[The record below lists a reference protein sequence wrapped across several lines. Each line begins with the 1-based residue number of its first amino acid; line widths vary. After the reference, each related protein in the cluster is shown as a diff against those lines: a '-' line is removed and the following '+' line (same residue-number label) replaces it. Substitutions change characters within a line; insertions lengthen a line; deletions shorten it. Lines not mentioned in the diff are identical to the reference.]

1 MLCQIIKEVLA
12 VAGGCANSKNSGVHI
27 PCTYSFQK
35 DPWLIKRISLLM
47 PFKVSFRV
55 VGFPALCLK
64 WWQTDHFLFNLLTS
78 SRLQEPLYVKNYFH
92 SHLQLQMFDVIRHQ
106 CQSPFMFKY
115 PHKGSLRCTAW
126 PFPLLYLTLQRA
138 WGAQPC
144 PSLARQNGEPRPWQR
159 GTHSQDIAFLREFLN
174 LKAT

>member
-35 DPWLIKRISLLM
+35 GPWLIKRISLLM
-47 PFKVSFRV
+47 PFRV

-92 SHLQLQMFDVIRHQ
+92 SHLQLQMFDVITDINANLLSRLNTHTR
-106 CQSPFMFKY
+106 
-115 PHKGSLRCTAW
+115 GSLRYTAW

-138 WGAQPC
+138 WGSQPC

-159 GTHSQDIAFLREFLN
+159 GTHSQDMAFLREFLN